1 MLGSIE
7 FIIATAGLAGI
18 TAGASFA
25 LRRLW
30 NLSDG
35 TQTSAERL
43 PDLSVRTYAP
53 IERLFSSRDIAFL
66 REQPGFNREMEFSF
80 RAKRA
85 EAFRLYVR
93 SMRRDYRTLH
103 GVARAMAAQ
112 GIGST
117 DLSARLVEMQWA
129 FQQVL
134 IKAQFQAFLYER
146 GWAEPVVSLQPLVES
161 MLAVR
166 SAMNAMPLA
175 AR

>member
-18 TAGASFA
+18 TATASFA

-30 NLSDG
+30 NLSEG
-35 TQTSAERL
+35 HGGPERL

-53 IERLFSSRDIAFL
+53 VERLFSSRDIAFL
-66 REQPGFNREMEFSF
+66 REQPGFNREMESSF

-85 EAFRLYVR
+85 AAFRLYVR

-103 GVARAMAAQ
+103 SIARAMAAQ
-112 GIGST
+112 GVGSA

-129 FQQVL
+129 FQQMVL
-134 IKAQFQAFLYER
+134 KAQFQAFLYER
-146 GWAEPVVSLQPLVES
+146 GWAEPSVSLQPLVES

-166 SAMNAMPLA
+166 SAMSVAPMV